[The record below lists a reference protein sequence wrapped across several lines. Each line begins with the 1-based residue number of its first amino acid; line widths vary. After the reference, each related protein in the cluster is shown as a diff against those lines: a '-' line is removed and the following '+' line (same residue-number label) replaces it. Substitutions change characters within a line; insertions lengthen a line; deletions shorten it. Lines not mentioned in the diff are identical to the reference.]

1 MTTRERIELM
11 GMSQRRWEFDRL
23 LIFEETDYIAEI
35 CQGLVDMMDAI
46 RDVRQ
51 LFSKQV
57 LEISGANEGINRV
70 SREIYSLVELLANS
84 KVHLCV
90 Q

>member
-1 MTTRERIELM
+1 MTTRECIELM
-11 GMSQRRWEFDRL
+11 GTSQRRREFDQL
-23 LIFEETDYIAEI
+23 LLVEEMDYVAEI
-35 CQGLVDMMDAI
+35 CQVLIDMMDAI

-57 LEISGANEGINRV
+57 LEISGTKESIYRV
-70 SREIYSLVELLANS
+70 SREIDSLMELLANS
-84 KVHLCV
+84 EVHSCV